1 LCLTVKEKYPRL
13 AKFFPRGAIV
23 YMSTKKQ
30 RRSENFKDRK
40 KKKSTRIV
48 YLVAIISGVVL
59 LLVLFFVILFNAL
72 FPTPDMEKSKKKEKR
87 TAEIYFSDPQ
97 ERFLV
102 AEKRYIYKEE
112 DAAQQAEEVVKA
124 LLDGSKAGHVN
135 TFPANV
141 TLRDVKLDKDG
152 VAQVN
157 FSASLTKF
165 HPGGSTAEM
174 VTIYSLTN
182 TLTTN
187 VPAIKAVKILV
198 EGKELPSIKGH
209 ISAVNPFRP
218 DPDLYAPV
226 KEEKN

>member
-1 LCLTVKEKYPRL
+1 
-13 AKFFPRGAIV
+13 
-23 YMSTKKQ
+23 MSTKKQ

-40 KKKSTRIV
+40 KKKSTRIA

-59 LLVLFFVILFNAL
+59 LLVLFFVILFDAI
-72 FPTPDMEKSKKKEKR
+72 FPPVDMEALKKKEKR
-87 TAEIYFSDPQ
+87 IVEIYFSDPQ

-112 DAAQQAEEVVKA
+112 DDALQAKEVVKA
-124 LLDGSKAGHVN
+124 LLEGSKTGNVN

-141 TLRDVKLDKDG
+141 ALRDVKLDKDG
-152 VAQVN
+152 VVQVN
-157 FSASLTKF
+157 FSANLTKL

-174 VTIYSLTN
+174 VTIYSLAN
-182 TLTTN
+182 TLTAN

-209 ISAVNPFRP
+209 ISTANPFRP

-226 KEEKN
+226 KEEKS

>member
-1 LCLTVKEKYPRL
+1 
-13 AKFFPRGAIV
+13 
-23 YMSTKKQ
+23 MSTKKQ
-30 RRSENFKDRK
+30 RRSENIKDRK
-40 KKKSTRIV
+40 KKKSTRII
-48 YLVAIISGVVL
+48 YLIAIISAVVL

-72 FPTPDMEKSKKKEKR
+72 FPPVDMEALKKKKKVI
-87 TAEIYFSDPQ
+87 AEIYFSEPQ

-112 DAAQQAEEVVKA
+112 DAARQAREVVNA
-124 LLDGSKAGHVN
+124 LLDGSKTGYIN
-135 TFPANV
+135 TFPAKV
-141 TLRDVKLDKDG
+141 VLRDVKLNKDG

-157 FSASLTKF
+157 FSANLTKS

-182 TLTTN
+182 SLTAN
-187 VPAIKAVKILV
+187 IPEIKAVKILV

-209 ISAVNPFRP
+209 VSTTDPFRP

>member
-1 LCLTVKEKYPRL
+1 
-13 AKFFPRGAIV
+13 
-23 YMSTKKQ
+23 MSTKKQ

-48 YLVAIISGVVL
+48 YLVAIIGGVVL

-72 FPTPDMEKSKKKEKR
+72 FPPVDMEALKKKEKR
-87 TAEIYFSDPQ
+87 IAEIYFSDPQ

-112 DAAQQAEEVVKA
+112 DAAAQAKEVVKA
-124 LLDGSKAGHVN
+124 LLDGSKTGHVN
-135 TFPANV
+135 TFPSPV
-141 TLRDVKLDKDG
+141 TLRDVKLDKEG

-157 FSASLTKF
+157 FSANLTKS

-182 TLTTN
+182 TLAAN
-187 VPAIKAVKILV
+187 IPEIKAVKILV

-209 ISAVNPFRP
+209 ISTINPFRP

-226 KEEKN
+226 KGEKN

>member
-1 LCLTVKEKYPRL
+1 
-13 AKFFPRGAIV
+13 
-23 YMSTKKQ
+23 MSTKKQ
-30 RRSENFKDRK
+30 LRSEDFKDRK

-48 YLVAIISGVVL
+48 YLVAVIGGVVL

-72 FPTPDMEKSKKKEKR
+72 FPPVDMEALKKKEKR
-87 TAEIYFSDPQ
+87 IAEIYFSDPQ

-112 DAAQQAEEVVKA
+112 EAALQAKEVIKA
-124 LLDGSKAGHVN
+124 LLEGSKTGNVN

-141 TLRDVKLDKDG
+141 ALRDVKVDKDG
-152 VAQVN
+152 LAQVN
-157 FSASLTKF
+157 FNANLTKL

-182 TLTTN
+182 TLTAN
-187 VPAIKAVKILV
+187 VPAIKSVKILV
-198 EGKELPSIKGH
+198 DGKELPSIKGH
-209 ISAVNPFRP
+209 ISTVNPFMP

-226 KEEKN
+226 KGENS